1 MLSKYRVSDPLLLQH
16 MAECATIRENLRED
30 FREIREGMKAQD
42 AFTLRLHEENI
53 QARLKFQED
62 MNKALANVMRWLI
75 TTLVT
80 TFLGA
85 IGAAAAAHFQLLV
98 R

>member
-1 MLSKYRVSDPLLLQH
+1 MNRVSDPLLLQH
-16 MAECATIRENLRED
+16 MKECADARKDLRED

-42 AFTLRLHEENI
+42 AFTLKLHEENL
-53 QARLKFQED
+53 QARLKFQEEV
-62 MNKALANVMRWLI
+62 NRALGKVMFWLI

-80 TFLGA
+80 AFVGA
-85 IGAAAAAHFQLLV
+85 IGAVAMTHYQSLL